1 MQETVEHGT
10 ISFALA
16 MSIGMLCQGIARH
29 LSLPGIVVLLA
40 AGVLLGPDVAN
51 LIQPQTLGPAL
62 PAIVGFSVAIILF
75 EGGLNLKLKVL
86 REQARAIRRL
96 VFWGAVIT
104 GVGGTLAARLCLGWD
119 WPMSI
124 LFGSLVI
131 VTGPTV
137 ITPLL
142 RRIRPEHDISTILE
156 AEGLFIDAVG
166 ATIAIVTLEIVI
178 ARFSSEALGAGL
190 LGIAARLGVGV
201 LIGLAGGLLLVL
213 MLRGRKLVPEG
224 LENVLVL
231 SFVVAMFA
239 ISNTLVAE
247 SGITAAIVAGMTMG
261 NLRSRM
267 LADLVAFKEQLTVL
281 LIATLFVLL
290 AADVRVGD
298 VLALGWPGLLT
309 VVVLMFI
316 VRPLDVWICTRG
328 SGLSWRKVMFL
339 AWLAPRGIVAAA
351 VASLFAIELARAGFE
366 GGTQLEALVFLVI
379 ATTVTV
385 QGLTGNL
392 VARLL
397 DVRRT
402 GRNGFLILGANP
414 LAILVAQV
422 LRESGARA
430 TLVDTNVEGCRQAER
445 AGLEVVNGNGLEED
459 TLTGAQAD
467 SREGCVA
474 VTPNESVNYLFAQK
488 IRRQFAGPAV
498 YVALQARDSGVSRDL
513 VDALDAHILFGGE
526 RDLYR
531 WLDVVR
537 REQHVLERFHYA
549 DPTRAPLRFEPE
561 TGTLFLPIAGI
572 RQGKPFLLAAG
583 DQLAAGDVVVF
594 ALDGEHEAAA
604 RAWLANDG
612 FVVAPGSAVAPVA
625 PGSAVAPGA

>member
-1 MQETVEHGT
+1 MQETIEHGT

-16 MSIGMLCQGIARH
+16 MAIGMLCQGIARH
-29 LSLPGIVVLLA
+29 LSMPGIVVLLA

-51 LIQPQTLGPAL
+51 VIRPQALGPAL

-124 LFGSLVI
+124 LLGSLVI

-142 RRIRPEHDISTILE
+142 RRIRVEHDISTILE

-201 LIGLAGGLLLVL
+201 LVGLAGGLLLVL
-213 MLRGRKLVPEG
+213 MLRGRRLVPEG

-231 SFVVAMFA
+231 SFVVALFA
-239 ISNTLVAE
+239 ISNALVPE
-247 SGITAAIVAGMTMG
+247 SGITAAIVAGMAMG
-261 NLRSRM
+261 NLRSRT

-290 AADVRVGD
+290 AADVRVAD

-309 VVVLMFI
+309 VAVLIFV
-316 VRPLDVWICTRG
+316 VRPLDVWICTRD
-328 SGLSWRKVMFL
+328 SGLGWRKMMFL

-351 VASLFAIELARAGFE
+351 VASLFAIELERAGFE
-366 GGTQLEALVFLVI
+366 GGTQLKALVFLVI

-385 QGLTGNL
+385 QGLSGNL

-397 DVRRT
+397 QVQRT

-422 LRESGARA
+422 LRDSGARA

-445 AGLEVVNGNGLEED
+445 AGLEVINGNGLEEE
-459 TLTGAQAD
+459 TLARAQAD
-467 SREGCVA
+467 SREACVA
-474 VTPNESVNYLFAQK
+474 ATSNESVNYVFAQK
-488 IRRQFAGPAV
+488 IRRHFAGPAV

-513 VDALDAHILFGGE
+513 IDALDAHTLFGGE
-526 RDLYR
+526 RDLYE
-531 WLDVVR
+531 WTDVVR
-537 REQHVLERFHYA
+537 REQHVLLRGRYA
-549 DPTRAPLRFEPE
+549 DSNKAPLRFEPE
-561 TGTLFLPIAGI
+561 TGTMFLPIAGI
-572 RQGKPFLLAAG
+572 RQGKPFLLTAMEQLVAG
-583 DQLAAGDVVVF
+583 DEVVF
-594 ALDGEHEAAA
+594 AIDGEHEAAA
-604 RAWLANDG
+604 RAWLADAG
-612 FVVAPGSAVAPVA
+612 FAVAPAAPVAPAASVAPVA
-625 PGSAVAPGA
+625 